1 MIQWDAD
8 GGPEQEWSIEAGARG
23 VRLRNLVSR
32 KLLANP
38 QGSHDNGTVIIQW
51 QDDGGPE
58 QEWVF
63 EPPLQPGR

>member
-1 MIQWDAD
+1 MVP
-8 GGPEQEWSIEAGARG
+8 GAGSAAAF
-23 VRLRNLVSR
+23 VSATWPVR

-38 QGSHDNGTVIIQW
+38 QGSRDNGTVIIQW

-63 EPPLQPGR
+63 EPPLEPGR